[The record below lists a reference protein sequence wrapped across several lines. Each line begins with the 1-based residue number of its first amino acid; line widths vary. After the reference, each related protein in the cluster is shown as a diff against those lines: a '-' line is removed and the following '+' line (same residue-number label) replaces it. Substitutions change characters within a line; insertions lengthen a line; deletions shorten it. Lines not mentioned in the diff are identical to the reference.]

1 MVKDKKIKK
10 VLVFD
15 YDKMARAG
23 QLFNSI
29 QFSGANNIRMA
40 AELSKLLDS
49 GTVMEMEEE
58 KKEEDKKEED
68 KNVDIK

>member
-1 MVKDKKIKK
+1 MVKDKKTKK

-40 AELSKLLDS
+40 AELSNLLDS

-58 KKEEDKKEED
+58 KKEEDK
-68 KNVDIK
+68 NVDIK